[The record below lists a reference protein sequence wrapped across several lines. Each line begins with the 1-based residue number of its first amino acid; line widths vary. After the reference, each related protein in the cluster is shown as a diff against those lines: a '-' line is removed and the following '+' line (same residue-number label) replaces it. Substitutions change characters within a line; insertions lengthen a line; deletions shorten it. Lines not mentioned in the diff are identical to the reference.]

1 MSGPPL
7 RSPVC
12 PAERQSAYFAAA
24 LGAPVCRA
32 DLTKDKRLMSKA
44 VVGVISASLI
54 VVAAAAGYWFG
65 TQRTAGTTPTATG
78 SVSAAP
84 KSGGA
89 SSAVAVEAVK
99 VAVQPMPQSIT
110 AVGSLR
116 SDESITVRPEVAGRI
131 SEILFKEGERV
142 ARGATLIR
150 LDPAIN
156 KAEVEQGRANLKL
169 AQSKYDRAVDLAKS
183 NFISGQARDEAE
195 NNLRVAEAGVHLAEA
210 RLAKMEIKAPFSG
223 IIGLRVVSVGDYAKE
238 GSDIVNLESIDPLKV
253 DFRVPEVYLKQI
265 QVGQTLH
272 VSLDAIPGK
281 TFEGKV
287 FAVNP
292 LVDAAGRAIVI
303 RALVRNPDTS
313 LRPGM
318 FARVR
323 LITRNL
329 QDALTIPEQAIVP
342 QGDDQYVFKVTDGRA
357 MRVKV
362 EVGQRRD
369 GKVEIV
375 KGLEPTDMVV
385 TAGHLKIRDGV
396 PVTIV
401 NGPSAAIA
409 TTSPATAAPETA
421 ATGNEGPTVISPAK
435 ADTLTR
441 SPAPKS

>member
-1 MSGPPL
+1 VPI
-7 RSPVC
+7 R
-12 PAERQSAYFAAA
+12 
-24 LGAPVCRA
+24 RA
-32 DLTKDKRLMSKA
+32 DLTKDKRLKSKA
-44 VVGVISASLI
+44 VVGALSASLI

-65 TQRTAGTTPTATG
+65 TQRTAGTAPTTSG
-78 SVSAAP
+78 TVSSAP

-89 SSAVAVEAVK
+89 SSAIAVEAVK

-131 SEILFKEGERV
+131 SEILFREGERV

-169 AQSKYDRAVDLAKS
+169 AKSKYDRAVDLAKS

-195 NNLRVAEAGVHLAEA
+195 NNLRVAEAGVQLAEA

-329 QDALTIPEQAIVP
+329 QDALAIPEQAIVP
-342 QGDDQYVFKVTDGRA
+342 LGDDQYVFKVTDGRA
-357 MRVKV
+357 IRVKV

-409 TTSPATAAPETA
+409 TMSPASTAPATAT
-421 ATGNEGPTVISPAK
+421 TGDEGATVISPAK

-441 SPAPKS
+441 PPAPKS